1 MIYYTVAIREK
12 RTMDK
17 STISF
22 RIDTDVKHAL
32 DAIASALDRDR
43 SYVLNEAVAAYL
55 EVQKWQLAHIREGLR
70 QAEAREF
77 ASNAEVARAFK
88 KWRK

>member
-1 MIYYTVAIREK
+1 
-12 RTMDK
+12 MDK
-17 STISF
+17 ATISF
-22 RIDTDVKHAL
+22 RIDADAKAAL

-43 SYVLNEAVAAYL
+43 SYVLNEAVAAYID
-55 EVQKWQLAHIREGLR
+55 VQKWQLAHIKEALR
-70 QAEAREF
+70 QADAGDF